1 MSVFNPKILDA
12 CIRDVTASLPDE
24 QKADVLLHAMGQLP
38 LERLLIENAVQSCL
52 SLNGLS
58 VANAAKARL
67 MRARARLAAG
77 LHVGAHQDLQAV
89 MAIEPE
95 HPEARA
101 LMVHHVANS
110 GKVRQHPFFIPPCNR
125 RERCLIG
132 RTLTMGDSPDAQSLI
147 QPHTTPGFST
157 EIWREIARWLPP
169 RDLKNVLLVPHIMSR
184 IASELLFRKIDLFFV
199 PDKRESQRS
208 ADILTR
214 VIVDKEFAKHVK
226 TLRVFY
232 QGRDVSPMT
241 FQTGMLANALPKL
254 VNLRNVHCSMRL
266 REMLSFLRILE
277 SANHRLRGMSLMPL
291 DGTAELQ
298 FPRFRHI
305 TQFSYVSTGG
315 NPADVQEFLQQNKPS
330 IRSIFLH
337 NQHWTFPSETLSI
350 RNLTNLDFLG
360 LFPSESRAFAD
371 ILSNGHQLES
381 LRLQCVLNCNAS
393 AQFREGAAAHAL
405 PFLRHFEFTLLGYN
419 VNDHDLF
426 PAISAFLRDR
436 RTLKTLVLSV
446 PSANWA
452 QKRLGYDAGVWGVLP
467 SLTELKALTATLP
480 KDVAAAV
487 AMWLVPRG
495 VTALSLQ
502 AEPST
507 DAVPFVSQMRPGPP
521 AEPELHGALAVRGQG
536 RRGGRRGGL
545 PDGFNSVVTGPITL
559 ETLLRWFNQIDDFG
573 GIDIAELKRV
583 SLKAHKPFRYQLYST
598 ENALKSSDT
607 LPPGDYGCFLT

>member
-12 CIRDVTASLPDE
+12 WIRDVAASLPDE
-24 QKADVLLHAMGQLP
+24 QKADVLLYAMGHLS
-38 LERLLIENAVQSCL
+38 LERSRSLIENAVQSCL
-52 SLNGLS
+52 SLSSLS
-58 VANAAKARL
+58 PANAAKARL
-67 MRARARLAAG
+67 MRARARLAVG

-89 MAIEPE
+89 MAIQPE
-95 HPEARA
+95 HPEAKA

-110 GKVRQHPFFIPPCNR
+110 GK
-125 RERCLIG
+125 
-132 RTLTMGDSPDAQSLI
+132 SLV

-157 EIWREIARWLPP
+157 EIWREIASWLPP
-169 RDLKNVLLVPHIMSR
+169 RDLKSLLLVPHILSR
-184 IASELLFRKIDLFFV
+184 IAGELLFRKIDLFFV
-199 PDKRESQRS
+199 SDKRESQRS

-214 VIVDKEFAKHVK
+214 IIVDKDFAKHVK

-241 FQTGMLANALPKL
+241 FQTGMLANALPKM
-254 VNLRNVHCSMRL
+254 VNLKNVHCSMRL
-266 REMLSFLRILE
+266 REMLAFLRILE

-315 NPADVQEFLQQNKPS
+315 NPADVEDFLQQNKTA

-337 NQHWTFPSETLSI
+337 NQHWTFPTDSLSI
-350 RNLTNLDFLG
+350 RNLTQLDFLG
-360 LFPSESRAFAD
+360 LFPAESRAFAD
-371 ILSNGHQLES
+371 IMSNGHQLES

-393 AQFREGAAAHAL
+393 AQFREGATARCL

-426 PAISAFLRDR
+426 PAISEFLRDR
-436 RTLKTLVLSV
+436 RSLKTLVLSV

-467 SLTELKALTATLP
+467 SLTQLKTLTATLP

-507 DAVPFVSQMRPGPP
+507 DALGFVSQMRPGLPP
-521 AEPELHGALAVRGQG
+521 NLRFVGLAQFNVADAAAVVEAGFPTVRVARIDEDYYTVERFEDGAVRLQAWPEV
-536 RRGGRRGGL
+536 RGHWNVREWL
-545 PDGFNSVVTGPITL
+545 QS
-559 ETLLRWFNQIDDFG
+559 
-573 GIDIAELKRV
+573 
-583 SLKAHKPFRYQLYST
+583 
-598 ENALKSSDT
+598 
-607 LPPGDYGCFLT
+607 YGCEDAEWRHPSEFL

>member
-38 LERLLIENAVQSCL
+38 LERSRLLIENAVQSCL

-110 GKVRQHPFFIPPCNR
+110 GK
-125 RERCLIG
+125 
-132 RTLTMGDSPDAQSLI
+132 SLI

-169 RDLKNVLLVPHIMSR
+169 RDLKNVLLVPHILSR

-277 SANHRLRGMSLMPL
+277 SANHRLRGMSLMWVQPL

-507 DAVPFVSQMRPGPP
+507 DAVPFVSQMRPG
-521 AEPELHGALAVRGQG
+521 
-536 RRGGRRGGL
+536 
-545 PDGFNSVVTGPITL
+545 
-559 ETLLRWFNQIDDFG
+559 
-573 GIDIAELKRV
+573 
-583 SLKAHKPFRYQLYST
+583 
-598 ENALKSSDT
+598 
-607 LPPGDYGCFLT
+607 LPPNLSFMGLSQFEVKDVAAVVEAGFPMVRVVRVDDDYYTVERLEDGRVKMQAWPEARGHWNIREWLQSYGCEDAEWRHPSEFL

>member
-12 CIRDVTASLPDE
+12 CIRDVTASLTDQ
-24 QKADVLLHAMGQLP
+24 QKADVLLYAMGHLS
-38 LERLLIENAVQSCL
+38 LERSRSLIENAVQSCL

-58 VANAAKARL
+58 PANAAKARL

-89 MAIEPE
+89 MVIEPE
-95 HPEARA
+95 HPEAKA

-110 GKVRQHPFFIPPCNR
+110 GK
-125 RERCLIG
+125 
-132 RTLTMGDSPDAQSLI
+132 SLV

-169 RDLKNVLLVPHIMSR
+169 RDLKNLLLVPHILSR
-184 IASELLFRKIDLFFV
+184 IASELLFRKIDLFFGEPDEAEEEV
-199 PDKRESQRS
+199 SSCLTSFSVSDKRESQRS

-214 VIVDKEFAKHVK
+214 IIVDKEFAKHVR

-254 VNLRNVHCSMRL
+254 VNLKNVHCSMRL

-305 TQFSYVSTGG
+305 AQFSYVSTGG
-315 NPADVQEFLQQNKPS
+315 NPADVEDFLQQNKTS
-330 IRSIFLH
+330 LRSVFLH
-337 NQHWTFPSETLSI
+337 NQHWMFPAHALSI
-350 RNLTNLDFLG
+350 RNLTQLDFLG
-360 LFPSESRAFAD
+360 LFPAESRGFTE

-381 LRLQCVLNCNAS
+381 LRLQCVLNCSAS
-393 AQFREGAAAHAL
+393 AQFREGAAARAL
-405 PFLRHFEFTLLGYN
+405 PFLRHFEFSLRGYN

-426 PAISAFLRDR
+426 PAISEFLRDR
-436 RTLKTLVLSV
+436 RTLKTLVLTV

-467 SLTELKALTATLP
+467 SLTELKTLTATLP
-480 KDVAAAV
+480 MDVAAAV

-507 DAVPFVSQMRPGPP
+507 DALGFVSQMRPGLPP
-521 AEPELHGALAVRGQG
+521 NMRFIGLSQFNVTDVAEVVEAGFPSVR
-536 RRGGRRGGL
+536 
-545 PDGFNSVVTGPITL
+545 VVRIDDDYYTL
-559 ETLLRWFNQIDDFG
+559 ERFEDGTVRMQAWPEARGHRNVREWLQ
-573 GIDIAELKRV
+573 
-583 SLKAHKPFRYQLYST
+583 S
-598 ENALKSSDT
+598 
-607 LPPGDYGCFLT
+607 YGCEDAEWRHPSEFL